1 MSGRVT
7 LVEGDITE
15 QAVDAIVNAAN
26 SELKL
31 GAGHRGIA
39 DLDRDAGDRRRDRW
53 LLAEE
58 YEVEAVADGEA
69 ALAAARARPPALVV
83 SDVMMPGLD
92 GFGLIRELRAD
103 PRLRMVPIILLS
115 ARAGEEARMEGL
127 GKGADDYLVKP
138 FSARELLVRAGTL
151 LRTAEVRR
159 QALQEQERAAE
170 VLLEE
175 ARAHLAGETSLT
187 EIRFVLFGEP
197 SYRIFESAKDAIAVR
212 EQLAR
217 MRRR

>member
-1 MSGRVT
+1 LSGRVT

-26 SELKL
+26 SALQL
-31 GAGHRGIA
+31 GAGVAGAIREKGGPSIQQEC
-39 DLDRDAGDRRRDRW
+39 DAIGAIEVGDAAVTGAGSLPARFVIHAAGMPPDGRATEDSVRRSARRS
-53 LLAEE
+53 L
-58 YEVEAVADGEA
+58 
-69 ALAAARARPPALVV
+69 ALASERGCRTIAVPAI
-83 SDVMMPGLD
+83 GAGIG
-92 GFGLIRELRAD
+92 GFSPQRC
-103 PRLRMVPIILLS
+103 
-115 ARAGEEARMEGL
+115 
-127 GKGADDYLVKP
+127 
-138 FSARELLVRAGTL
+138 
-151 LRTAEVRR
+151 
-159 QALQEQERAAE
+159 AE